1 MIIALLLVVGIIY
14 LVFFFLKRGFGK
26 RIVENAQ
33 IKILGSKIISGSKA
47 VHLIEVGGLIYLI
60 GSANESINLIAEIT
74 DKEARDI
81 IKLETAQINEHRPKR
96 FVEILSS
103 FFRPKVAKQLEINE
117 SVDFIK
123 AQRERLN
130 KLNKE

>member
-1 MIIALLLVVGIIY
+1 M
-14 LVFFFLKRGFGK
+14 VFFFLKRGFGK